1 MNIKNKLQKLIN
13 TIYWIINIPFGV
25 IVVNSWMNQ
34 RWNKIKPNNI
44 GDDINYHLIKALSGK
59 PVVNLRSIYHK
70 RIKIINYLCIGSVVD
85 WMTNSDT
92 IIWGGGAMYGKE
104 RAMKF
109 RPLKV
114 CAVRGPLTRDYLLSQ
129 GVSCPEIYG
138 DPALLL
144 PLIYKSKVKKKY
156 KLGIIPHFYDYNLD
170 IVQKMFPCNSR
181 YTIINISDYNDW
193 REVVDQINECELIAS
208 SSLHGL
214 IFSDA
219 YGVPNVWIS
228 LSDKLKGG
236 NFKFYDYFKSVG
248 RQVTSP
254 LIFHHSSID
263 IDTIL
268 SQKDQYN
275 PPRIPVDTL
284 LKSCPFHV
292 RKRYL

>member
-144 PLIYKSKVKKKY
+144 PLIYKSKVKK
-156 KLGIIPHFYDYNLD
+156 I
-170 IVQKMFPCNSR
+170 
-181 YTIINISDYNDW
+181 
-193 REVVDQINECELIAS
+193 QIGHYS
-208 SSLHGL
+208 SFL
-214 IFSDA
+214 
-219 YGVPNVWIS
+219 
-228 LSDKLKGG
+228 
-236 NFKFYDYFKSVG
+236 
-248 RQVTSP
+248 
-254 LIFHHSSID
+254 
-263 IDTIL
+263 
-268 SQKDQYN
+268 
-275 PPRIPVDTL
+275 
-284 LKSCPFHV
+284 
-292 RKRYL
+292 